1 MDTIQQP
8 AFRKQLPSLT
18 RSQLDALEQQQAE
31 GEFSVAFDS
40 STSGPESS
48 TQSIHDNVSHME
60 QRFGLGIDMNEK
72 PLPDIPSDVQPSGN
86 TLSDLS
92 VTEYVQCGTG
102 RESLDTSPQLGFSF
116 KPGDDVDILAQNK
129 GRDAHTRNTLGVRT
143 YQRGP
148 TTSKE
153 QSEVSNT
160 SSPSLEGARRRKSI
174 PLSSKPKPQ
183 SKPGPARD
191 IQDSETLKRDDSTSS
206 IITAV
211 RDNSGHNS
219 SRSSIDSSRH
229 SSQGIRQRLNRSSGS
244 SEAITAAVRAL
255 AGGPATTRSPA
266 PRKNGSSSGTRE
278 GGSRGEGNPKEG
290 GEGSKKQ
297 SRKTSSIISEVSST
311 VSSLEDS
318 LKQDKKPTKG

>member
-1 MDTIQQP
+1 MDMIQQP

-18 RSQLDALEQQQAE
+18 RSQPDALEQQQAE
-31 GEFSVAFDS
+31 GEFGVAFDS

-48 TQSIHDNVSHME
+48 TQSIHDNVSHVE

-72 PLPDIPSDVQPSGN
+72 PLPDIPSNVQPSGN
-86 TLSDLS
+86 TLSDPS
-92 VTEYVQCGTG
+92 VIKYLQRDTG
-102 RESLDTSPQLGFSF
+102 RESLDASPQLGFSF
-116 KPGDDVDILAQNK
+116 KPGDDVEILAQNK
-129 GRDAHTRNTLGVRT
+129 GSDAHTRNRLGVRT
-143 YQRGP
+143 YQRRP
-148 TTSKE
+148 TASKE
-153 QSEVSNT
+153 QSEVPNI
-160 SSPSLEGARRRKSI
+160 SSPSLEGERRRKSI

-191 IQDSETLKRDDSTSS
+191 IQDSESLKRDDSTSS

-211 RDNSGHNS
+211 RDNSGRNS

-266 PRKNGSSSGTRE
+266 TRKNGSSSGKRE

-290 GEGSKKQ
+290 DEGSNKQ
-297 SRKTSSIISEVSST
+297 SRKTSSIINEVSST

-318 LKQDKKPTKG
+318 LKQDKKSTKG

>member
-1 MDTIQQP
+1 MDTAKQSSHPRLNLKPQLNTQAPSHPTLGKRPSTHFRTNILHPRASSKNLEICPSPKQMDTIQQP

-31 GEFSVAFDS
+31 SEFSVAFDS

-86 TLSDLS
+86 TLSDLG

-143 YQRGP
+143 YQRRP

-153 QSEVSNT
+153 QSEV
-160 SSPSLEGARRRKSI
+160 
-174 PLSSKPKPQ
+174 
-183 SKPGPARD
+183 
-191 IQDSETLKRDDSTSS
+191 
-206 IITAV
+206 
-211 RDNSGHNS
+211 
-219 SRSSIDSSRH
+219 
-229 SSQGIRQRLNRSSGS
+229 
-244 SEAITAAVRAL
+244 
-255 AGGPATTRSPA
+255 
-266 PRKNGSSSGTRE
+266 
-278 GGSRGEGNPKEG
+278 
-290 GEGSKKQ
+290 
-297 SRKTSSIISEVSST
+297 
-311 VSSLEDS
+311 
-318 LKQDKKPTKG
+318 